1 VYREHHTRKNSRLN
15 TNEDLMHTLLF
26 TSDPYISSL
35 RNAFP
40 KYAQEFSED
49 IKKLLRPMESNAADE
64 TNEDIMIDL
73 NQSLT
78 DINLSD

>member
-1 VYREHHTRKNSRLN
+1 
-15 TNEDLMHTLLF
+15 
-26 TSDPYISSL
+26 L
-35 RNAFP
+35 RNTFP
-40 KYAQEFSED
+40 KYAQDFSED
-49 IKKLLRPMESNAADE
+49 IKKLLRPIESNGANE

>member
-1 VYREHHTRKNSRLN
+1 
-15 TNEDLMHTLLF
+15 MHALLF

-35 RNAFP
+35 RNTFP
-40 KYAQEFSED
+40 KYAQDFSED
-49 IKKLLRPMESNAADE
+49 IKKLLRPIESNGANE